1 MMAWLWRLRVAEAA
15 CLLVAARVL
24 VAALALKHWRQ
35 RLGPAGSIPSSGSPP
50 GPRERD
56 LARAVLRA
64 DFRLPIGCKCLQR
77 ALALHW
83 MLRRRRLPSQLV
95 IAAPASA
102 DRRSMDDL
110 HAWVESGGELL
121 IGAPDRPHHAIIR
134 FG

>member
-1 MMAWLWRLRVAEAA
+1 MMRWRLRVAEASS
-15 CLLVAARVL
+15 LLVAAWVL
-24 VAALALKHWRQ
+24 VAVLKLVHWRQ
-35 RLGPAGSIPSSGSPP
+35 LLGPAGLEPARGAPP

-64 DFRLPIGCKCLQR
+64 DYRLPIDSKCLQR
-77 ALALHW
+77 AMALHW

-95 IAAPASA
+95 IAAAPSA
-102 DRRSMDDL
+102 DRGSLDHL